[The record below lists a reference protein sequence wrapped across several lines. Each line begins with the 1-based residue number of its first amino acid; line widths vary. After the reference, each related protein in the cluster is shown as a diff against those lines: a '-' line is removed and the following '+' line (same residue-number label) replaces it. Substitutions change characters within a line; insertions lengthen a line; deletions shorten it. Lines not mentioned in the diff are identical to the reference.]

1 MGPYAPADA
10 RAQLAH
16 PSGCRQGDVNGWLL
30 AVIVAAALVLVAVA
44 SLLVSAGLGRPQPV
58 SAGYGVF
65 AEHMGMHPYARP
77 TQLTIG
83 VSFLGESL
91 LVRYRAR
98 GTGTPFA
105 PERES
110 PLAFLGRRSR

>member
-44 SLLVSAGLGRPQPV
+44 SLLVSAG
-58 SAGYGVF
+58 YGVF

-98 GTGTPFA
+98 RTGTPFA
-105 PERES
+105 PEREP
-110 PLAFLGRRSR
+110 PLALLGRRSR